1 MREIPT
7 MGFWGW
13 RPLVMGVF
21 ISVWVVGCNVVAETS
36 TSVSPSAY
44 PQVTLTV
51 GRFTAPGTAPF
62 ESPPGRAPTRTVVV
76 PTSTVSI
83 PTSAPQSPTPFT
95 HTVQSGDTLLGIA
108 LRYNID
114 VAALREANANQ
125 NLDVLQINQILI
137 IPQVT
142 NLPAFSPT
150 PTPQALVLLNPS
162 CYPSRAN
169 TLICLG
175 RVDNP
180 LEAPVERVVVETR
193 VLALDGSVYA
203 QTTAIEQAVI
213 PPNGFAPYRALF
225 DLPTEAFE
233 SVSVNLLSA
242 DTAQDTEA
250 RFISLAVEDDSGA
263 WQDGRFVV
271 TATVTSTQA
280 AEVMRAV
287 VTLQNAEDQVIGY
300 RVVVLGGIPI
310 EPGERLPLQAEIVP
324 QSDSDIGATLH
335 YSIYVEAQR

>member
-1 MREIPT
+1 

-62 ESPPGRAPTRTVVV
+62 GSPPGRAPTHTAVV
-76 PTSTVSI
+76 PTGTASV

-95 HTVQSGDTLLGIA
+95 HTVQSGETLLGIA

-114 VAALREANANQ
+114 VAALRAANANQ

-137 IPQVT
+137 IPQADVT
-142 NLPAFSPT
+142 NIPAFSPT
-150 PTPQALVLLNPS
+150 PTPQALVLPS
-162 CYPSRAN
+162 PNCYATRAG

-175 RVDNP
+175 RVNNP
-180 LEAPVERVVVETR
+180 LEMSVERVAVEAR
-193 VLALDGSVYA
+193 VLALDGTVRA
-203 QTTAIEQAVI
+203 QTAAIEQVAI
-213 PPNGFAPYRALF
+213 PANGFAPYRALF
-225 DLPTEAFE
+225 DLPAEE
-233 SVSVNLLSA
+233 VDSVSVTLLSA
-242 DTAQDTEA
+242 DTVQNAEE
-250 RFISLAVEDDSGA
+250 RFITLNVEEDAGM

-271 TATVTSTQA
+271 TATLTSNQP
-280 AEVMRAV
+280 AEVVRAV

-300 RVVVLGGIPI
+300 RVVALGGVPI

-324 QSDSDIGATLH
+324 QSDSEFGDEPR
-335 YSIYVEAQR
+335 YSIYVEARPRQ